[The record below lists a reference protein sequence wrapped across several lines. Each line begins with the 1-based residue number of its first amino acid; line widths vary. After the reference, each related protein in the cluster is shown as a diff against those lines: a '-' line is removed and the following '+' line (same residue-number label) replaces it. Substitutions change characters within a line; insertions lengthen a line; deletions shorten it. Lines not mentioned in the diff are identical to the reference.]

1 MKTKIIAIVLACLLI
16 AGLAA
21 CGGASQPSA
30 SVPEPAPSNAQPGSA
45 EEAPVPA
52 AATTELNI
60 LYMGAA
66 QPNEKQFLNAEVF
79 DTFKNATGVDV
90 YVDYQATQ
98 DGLKVIESEQAS
110 GNVTFDLIYIDTAN
124 IPNYTKNGWVEDLT
138 DLKSSLGLNITEMFS
153 TTTTVDGRDYFIPI
167 TFDVYVTIAN
177 TKALEYLPEG
187 ADYTNL
193 TWEQYA
199 DWAVNIAQG
208 SGSGKTMFPASLEGS
223 QLLYPMAGMG
233 LSYGG
238 GFPDVNSDGFKAGME
253 LLVKMAQGDALFSDQ
268 ANFTAPT
275 DPLKNETVWLTFA
288 HMGPVGVAY
297 QSAPNKFVIGA
308 APIGSKGVGTTAGS
322 WCYGIQKGAPNI
334 ENAKAFIAH
343 VTSPEINYEICTGL
357 GGYMSPVAE
366 VQNLLGAEPGDEI
379 MKAGAGILDTAIV
392 TGVPAS
398 EYTDWNSVK
407 LVYGDVFNKI
417 LNDKAMPDDAFF
429 DEMQASIED
438 LRIK

>member
-1 MKTKIIAIVLACLLI
+1 MKKKIIAIVLACLLV

-21 CGGASQPSA
+21 CGSAQPPASA
-30 SVPEPAPSNAQPGSA
+30 PAPAPAPAAQAGSA
-45 EEAPVPA
+45 AETPVPA
-52 AATTELNI
+52 AATNELNI

-66 QPNEKQFLNAEVF
+66 QPNEKQFLNTEIF
-79 DTFKNATGVDV
+79 DAFKNQTGINL
-90 YVDYQATQ
+90 YVDYQTTA
-98 DGLKVIESEQAS
+98 DGLRVIESEQAS
-110 GNVTFDLIYIDTAN
+110 GNITFDLIYIDTAN

-138 DLKSSLGLNITEMFS
+138 DFKKSLGQNITEMFS
-153 TTTTVDGRDYFIPI
+153 STTTVDGRDYFIPI

-193 TWEQYA
+193 TWEQYT

-208 SGSGKTMFPASLEGS
+208 SGGGKTMFPANLEGS

-238 GFPDVNSDGFKAGME
+238 GFPEVNSAGFKAGME
-253 LLVKMAQGDALFSDQ
+253 LLVTMAQGDALFSDQ

-288 HMGPVGVAY
+288 HMGPVGAAY
-297 QSAPNKFVIGA
+297 QTAPNRFVVGA
-308 APIGSKGVGTTAGS
+308 APIGSVGMGTTAGS
-322 WCYGIQKGAPNI
+322 WCFGVQKGAKNI
-334 ENAKAFIAH
+334 ENAQAFIAYA
-343 VTSPEINYEICTGL
+343 TSPEVNYLICTGL

-366 VQNLLGAEPGDEI
+366 VQSLLGAEPGDEI
-379 MKAGAGILDTAIV
+379 MRAGAGMLDSAIV

-407 LVYGDVFNKI
+407 LIYGDVFNKI
-417 LNDKAMPDDAFF
+417 LSDKAMPGDAFF
-429 DEMQASIED
+429 DEMQAAIEA
-438 LRIK
+438 LHIN